1 MLSWL
6 TGWTGSRPLGLARV
20 VLGGAAMVRAVVA
33 LPVLVDLT
41 RRETLLAPYA
51 EWTPQPSLTLIAFIA
66 GLWLLSAML
75 FTLGWRVPLSGSALM
90 LALVA
95 ILGIDQQTYS
105 NHIYLMLWLVG
116 LMVLADA
123 GAGMSIRGADRPV
136 VRWPLLLLKFQLSVV
151 YVFAALTKI
160 NDDFLSGEILAGSL
174 GTGIV
179 PFPES
184 LRTPVFLSILAGIA
198 VIVEFAVGTLIW
210 HRRYRF
216 LAFALGLG
224 FHLAIPLSMQPTAEL
239 VVFSLEMLALYPL
252 FLDSE
257 RLAVGVPDG
266 YPISVAQ

>member
-1 MLSWL
+1 
-6 TGWTGSRPLGLARV
+6 
-20 VLGGAAMVRAVVA
+20 
-33 LPVLVDLT
+33 
-41 RRETLLAPYA
+41 
-51 EWTPQPSLTLIAFIA
+51 
-66 GLWLLSAML
+66 
-75 FTLGWRVPLSGSALM
+75 
-90 LALVA
+90 
-95 ILGIDQQTYS
+95 
-105 NHIYLMLWLVG
+105 MLWLVG